1 MSRAH
6 PPHLVFDA
14 KMGIGQGRR
23 LNDLAEW
30 LQSIGMNPIQWW
42 RDLSVAKKLYSIVGA
57 MAILIATELFTLWFA
72 MSTMSAVRSFVFAE
86 GLWSKA
92 QKNAIHSLLRYS
104 LNNDKKDYRD
114 FHDNL
119 KVCFGDHRAR
129 LALERL
135 PPDIATARD
144 GFREG
149 GVNESE
155 IDGMIHLLLRFNSN
169 YYIGRAIEVWR
180 AGDVM
185 LDELIQEGQKLHNLL
200 EAKHTQDDVFTALGR
215 IDSLNTRLT
224 VLENEFSETL
234 GAGSRWLEHFLM
246 IVLLLAVITVEGT
259 GIFLTAK
266 FSRGLVDNLNE
277 LSMAAHRI
285 GHGDFESRISIRS
298 ADELGRLGASINQ
311 MTQAL
316 QDNIGF
322 RKQAEL
328 ANEAKS
334 MFLAN
339 MSHEIR
345 TPLSAILGFAEL
357 LKDPNLSSDERQRYL
372 EVINRTGKNLTH
384 IVNDILDLSKIEAGH
399 LEVEMRTFALPMLL
413 QDLQA
418 VLSFRASG
426 KRLELKMQSEGEVPE
441 AIECDPI
448 RLRQI
453 LMNIVGNAIKFTEKG
468 SVTVTT
474 SATANELKFVIEDT
488 GIGLSSPQI
497 KKLFKPFA
505 QVDNSLTRK
514 HEGTGLGL
522 VVSRR
527 LAQALN
533 GDVRLIRST
542 PGAGSAF
549 EVSVGYKP
557 AFIGK
562 MASATQPVV
571 INLRDKKILLIEDSP
586 DNQMLVQLALAKTG
600 AQIVSANNGDE
611 GSKLALSESFDLVLM
626 DMQMPILDGY
636 SATRLLRA
644 RGYSRPIIALTAF
657 AMKDDR
663 DKCLRAG
670 CNDYLS
676 KPLDLKLLL
685 EKIQSYV

>member
-1 MSRAH
+1 MSKDR
-6 PPHLVFDA
+6 PSNLVFDA
-14 KMGIGQGRR
+14 KKVIGQGRR

-30 LQSIGMNPIQWW
+30 LESIGMNPIQWW

-104 LNNDKKDYRD
+104 LNDDKKDYQD

-200 EAKHTQDDVFTALGR
+200 EGKHTQDDVFAALGR

-234 GAGSRWLEHFLM
+234 GAGSRWLERVLM

-298 ADELGRLGASINQ
+298 ADELGRLAASINQ

-426 KRLELKMQSEGEVPE
+426 KQLELKMQSEGEVPE

-468 SVTVTT
+468 SITVTT

-505 QVDNSLTRK
+505 QADNSLTRK

-527 LAQALN
+527 LAQALS

-549 EVSVGYKP
+549 EVTVGYKP

-562 MASATQPVV
+562 MASSIQPVV
-571 INLRDKKILLIEDSP
+571 INLRDKKILLVEDSP

-600 AQIVSANNGDE
+600 AQIISANNGDE
-611 GSKLALSESFDLVLM
+611 GSKLALSGSFDLVLM

-663 DKCLRAG
+663 EKCLRAG